1 MPTTTIAHEF
11 DCSEET
17 FWKIMFFDPEFN
29 RRLYLETLR
38 FPVWKVLEEK
48 VNDDVVER
56 RVEVQPLVE
65 NMPAAIKKIIGER
78 FGYVE
83 EGTLDRKQ
91 NRYRFRVIPSSMADK
106 THISGEMRTERI
118 GEQRVRRIV
127 EFGIEVKVFMVGKL
141 VEQKTI
147 DDTRASY
154 EKMAA
159 FFRQYLKE
167 KGVST
172 ATPQSPP

>member
-1 MPTTTIAHEF
+1 MPSTRIAHEF
-11 DCSEET
+11 DCSEDT

-48 VNDDVVER
+48 VTDDAVER
-56 RVEVQPLVE
+56 RIEVQPLVE
-65 NMPAAIKKIIGER
+65 NMPGPIKKVVGDR
-78 FGYVE
+78 FGYIE

-91 NRYRFRVIPSSMADK
+91 KRYRFRIIPSSMADK
-106 THISGEMRTERI
+106 THISGQMRTERL
-118 GEQRVRRIV
+118 GDKRVRRVV
-127 EFGIEVKVFMVGKL
+127 ELEIEVKVFMIGKL

-154 EKMAA
+154 EKMAG
-159 FFRQYLKE
+159 FLREYLKE
-167 KGVST
+167 KGLSG
-172 ATPQSPP
+172 